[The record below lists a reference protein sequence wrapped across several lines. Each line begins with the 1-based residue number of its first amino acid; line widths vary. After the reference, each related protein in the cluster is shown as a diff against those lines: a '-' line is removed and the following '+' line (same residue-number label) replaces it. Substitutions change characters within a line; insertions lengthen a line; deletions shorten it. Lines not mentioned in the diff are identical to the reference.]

1 MEAKNRRAWIKNV
14 AIIFLT
20 VLLLL
25 TFFSNT
31 ILNYSLP
38 EVSAQYARYDSISG
52 AIKANGTVKANESY
66 VVTYDEADSDSEV
79 TTPGQTRKVVSVYVK
94 QGSEVAIGDPILA
107 LEGGSSEELKT
118 AEENLKT
125 AEKELRELEKEFA
138 LAQLTDT
145 INDLTS
151 DKSKNESLNTLA
163 KSKAELAEL
172 QELYTALLAGTDP
185 TETLKTQKKAAE
197 KEADSV
203 QKQID
208 AIKAKIS
215 ETEGKISAAE
225 GNIKEDYTTTKT
237 LQERYNEAK
246 QEYDSLKVDYD
257 KLTAQVETLEDQY
270 EVASGLSGDVA
281 KAYEISK
288 EIQTLTESLKE
299 TQQKL
304 QYLIEDNNN
313 VLFGGGT
320 SDSEDSSAIQEA
332 EAKVDKAKKE
342 YDAYYA
348 ENQLYIEAQK
358 DKKNILEEALAD
370 AKEIYEHH
378 KKFESADLNEL
389 NRNVHK
395 AEQALA
401 EAEFP
406 NLDKANE
413 LEAAWQEAKATLEA
427 LKKGNA
433 SSGDTITG
441 TTGSSAANDPTS
453 VTRQIKEYQEQ
464 IAKLQNQIAE
474 AHAKLDILG
483 VSYIDNLTDYAVDT
497 NTTKLKE
504 ELDKAQKELT
514 ALTTDYEAA
523 KSEYESL
530 AKQMNSTTVIT
541 ENEAMLAVF
550 EADLETYEE
559 KLEEINEKIADLGEQ
574 ITDNASSKKPEEVK
588 EEIDTLTSSIQT
600 LELQMKID
608 DATDKKSDAE
618 SVYSREDDEK
628 AIADKKADIE
638 ELQNK
643 IKAMQEAPDQTIVTA
658 PIAGKI
664 VEVNFVPG
672 NKVTSGNEVARIE
685 VADKGY
691 ICEISMS
698 TEEAR
703 KIQVGATCS
712 VTNSWWYSDLTAT
725 VSQIRSDPQ
734 SQGKNRIVVIEVKGD
749 VYEGQSLSFSIG
761 DKSQS
766 YDSVL
771 PNSAI
776 REDSEGKFV
785 LVVESKN
792 TPLSVRYTA
801 RRMSIEVITSDD
813 TKSAVSGLY
822 GSEFVITSATSPI
835 SDGQQVRLAEN

>member
-66 VVTYDEADSDSEV
+66 VVTYDEAEGGSEV

-107 LEGGSSEELKT
+107 LEGGASDELEE
-118 AEENLKT
+118 
-125 AEKELRELEKEFA
+125 AEKKLRELEKQYA
-138 LAQLTDT
+138 LDQLTDT
-145 INDLTS
+145 INDLTA
-151 DKSKNESLNTLA
+151 DKSQTESLNTLN
-163 KSKAELAEL
+163 KSKTQLAEL
-172 QELYTALLAGTDP
+172 QELYTALAAGTDP
-185 TETLKTQKKAAE
+185 TETLKAQKKTAQ
-197 KEADSV
+197 KEADNI

-208 AIKAKIS
+208 AISEKIT
-215 ETEGKISAAE
+215 ETKNKISAAE
-225 GNIKEDYTTTKT
+225 GNIEEDYTSGKT
-237 LQERYNEAK
+237 LTERQNEAK
-246 QEYDSLKVDYD
+246 QKYDTLKAEYDALTTQVD
-257 KLTAQVETLEDQY
+257 TLEVQY
-270 EVASGLSGDVA
+270 ENASGLSGDVS

-288 EIQTLTESLKE
+288 EIHTLTETLNDK
-299 TQQKL
+299 QK
-304 QYLIEDNNN
+304 
-313 VLFGGGT
+313 
-320 SDSEDSSAIQEA
+320 
-332 EAKVDKAKKE
+332 
-342 YDAYYA
+342 
-348 ENQLYIEAQK
+348 
-358 DKKNILEEALAD
+358 
-370 AKEIYEHH
+370 
-378 KKFESADLNEL
+378 EL
-389 NRNVHK
+389 NRLLEDFSGSDSTEDTVVSGEVIQVLQK
-395 AEQALA
+395 AYDDAKAALEKFEKSDKMTVYKNYVTYTEKLEYAKALWEECKLYPGSGMYNETEIKKEMADYQAL
-401 EAEFP
+401 
-406 NLDKANE
+406 LDGIDMTIVSEYQSLSNAFNDAKAN
-413 LEAAWQEAKATLEA
+413 LNKALP
-427 LKKGNA
+427 
-433 SSGDTITG
+433 SSS
-441 TTGSSAANDPTS
+441 TTGSDDISGMTGTS
-453 VTRQIKEYQEQ
+453 SSLTSTTSKERQIEDLREE
-464 IAKLQNQIAE
+464 IAKLQYQITE
-474 AHAKLDILG
+474 NYAKLDILG

-504 ELDKAQKELT
+504 ELDKAQKKLTELT
-514 ALTTDYEAA
+514 TEYEEA
-523 KSEYESL
+523 KKTYESL
-530 AKQMNSTTVIT
+530 TKQVNSTSVIS
-541 ENEAMLAVF
+541 ENEVLLATF
-550 EADLETYEE
+550 EADLETYKE
-559 KLEEINEKIADLGEQ
+559 KLEEANEKVADLEEE
-574 ITDNASSKKPEEVK
+574 ITNNKTSKTADEVK
-588 EEIDTLTSSIQT
+588 KEIDELSASIQA
-600 LELQMKID
+600 LEVQMQID
-608 DATDKKSDAE
+608 SVTDKKTDTE
-618 SVYSREDDEK
+618 SSYTREDQAKE
-628 AIADKKADIE
+628 IE
-638 ELQNK
+638 ELKTK
-643 IKAMQEAPDQTIVTA
+643 IKAMQEAPNQTVVTA

-698 TEEAR
+698 TDEAR
-703 KIQVGATCS
+703 KIQVGAECS

-801 RRMSIEVITSDD
+801 RRMSIEVIASDD

>member
-66 VVTYDEADSDSEV
+66 VVTYDEAEEGSEV

-118 AEENLKT
+118 AEENLKN
-125 AEKELRELEKEFA
+125 AEKELRELEKEYA

-145 INDLTS
+145 INDMES
-151 DKSKNESLNTLA
+151 DKSKSENQSKLA

-172 QELYTALLAGTDP
+172 QELYAALLAGTDP
-185 TETLKTQKKAAE
+185 TETLKAQKKVAQ
-197 KEADSV
+197 KEADNI

-208 AIKAKIS
+208 AINEKIT
-215 ETEGKISAAE
+215 ETKNKISAAK
-225 GNIKEDYTTTKT
+225 GNIEEDYTSGKT
-237 LQERYNEAK
+237 LTERQNEAK
-246 QEYDSLKVDYD
+246 QRYDTLKAEYDTLTTQVD
-257 KLTAQVETLEDQY
+257 TLEEQY
-270 EVASGLSGDVA
+270 ENASSLSGDVS

-288 EIQTLTESLKE
+288 EIHTLTETLNDKQKE
-299 TQQKL
+299 L
-304 QYLIEDNNN
+304 SRL
-313 VLFGGGT
+313 L
-320 SDSEDSSAIQEA
+320 EDSIISEYNEKQSAYDAA
-332 EAKVDKAKKE
+332 EAAKSAYEKQNGSSGE
-342 YDAYYA
+342 EWAYYDAQVKVA
-348 ENQLYIEAQK
+348 QRELEEAQK
-358 DKKNILEEALAD
+358 KYDELIANGKYAFLDDYRTEEDLRE
-370 AKEIYEHH
+370 EI
-378 KKFESADLNEL
+378 ADL
-389 NRNVHK
+389 
-395 AEQALA
+395 Q
-401 EAEFP
+401 
-406 NLDKANE
+406 
-413 LEAAWQEAKATLEA
+413 
-427 LKKGNA
+427 
-433 SSGDTITG
+433 
-441 TTGSSAANDPTS
+441 
-453 VTRQIKEYQEQ
+453 Y
-464 IAKLQNQIAE
+464 QIAE
-474 AHAKLDILG
+474 NYAKLEILG
-483 VSYIDNLTDYAVDT
+483 ISYIDNLTDYTVDT

-504 ELDKAQKELT
+504 ELDKAQKKLTELT
-514 ALTTDYEAA
+514 TEYEEA
-523 KSEYESL
+523 KKTYESL
-530 AKQMNSTTVIT
+530 TKQVNSTGVIT
-541 ENEAMLAVF
+541 ENEALLTVF
-550 EADLETYEE
+550 EADLETYKE
-559 KLEEINEKIADLGEQ
+559 KLEEANEKIADLEKQ
-574 ITDNASSKKPEEVK
+574 ITDSASTKKPEEVK
-588 EEIDTLTSSIQT
+588 EQIDTLTSSIQT
-600 LELQMKID
+600 LELQMQID
-608 DATDKKSDAE
+608 AATEKKSDAE
-618 SVYSREDDEK
+618 AVYSREDDEK

-638 ELQNK
+638 ELKTK
-643 IKAMQEAPDQTIVTA
+643 IKAMQDSPTETIVTA

-664 VEVNFVPG
+664 VEVHFVPG

-703 KIQVGATCS
+703 KIQVGAECS

-801 RRMSIEVITSDD
+801 RRMNIEVIASDD

>member
-66 VVTYDEADSDSEV
+66 VVTYDEAEEGSEV

-118 AEENLKT
+118 AEENLKN
-125 AEKELRELEKEFA
+125 AEKELRELEKEYA

-145 INDLTS
+145 INDLES
-151 DKSKNESLNTLA
+151 DKSKSENQSKLA

-172 QELYTALLAGTDP
+172 QELYAALLAGTDP
-185 TETLKTQKKAAE
+185 TETLKAQKKVAQ
-197 KEADSV
+197 KEADNI

-208 AIKAKIS
+208 AINEKIT
-215 ETEGKISAAE
+215 ETKNKISAAK
-225 GNIKEDYTTTKT
+225 GNIEEDYTSGKT
-237 LQERYNEAK
+237 LTERQNEAK
-246 QEYDSLKVDYD
+246 QRYDTLKAEYDTLTTQVD
-257 KLTAQVETLEDQY
+257 TLEEQY
-270 EVASGLSGDVA
+270 ENASSLSGDVS

-288 EIQTLTESLKE
+288 EIHTLTETLNDKQKE
-299 TQQKL
+299 L
-304 QYLIEDNNN
+304 SRLLEDNII
-313 VLFGGGT
+313 
-320 SDSEDSSAIQEA
+320 SEYNEKQSAYDAA
-332 EAKVDKAKKE
+332 EAAKSAYEKQNGSSGE
-342 YDAYYA
+342 EWAYYDAQVKVA
-348 ENQLYIEAQK
+348 QRELEEAQK
-358 DKKNILEEALAD
+358 KYDELIANGKYAFLDDYRTEEDLRE
-370 AKEIYEHH
+370 EI
-378 KKFESADLNEL
+378 A
-389 NRNVHK
+389 
-395 AEQALA
+395 
-401 EAEFP
+401 
-406 NLDKANE
+406 NL
-413 LEAAWQEAKATLEA
+413 Q
-427 LKKGNA
+427 
-433 SSGDTITG
+433 
-441 TTGSSAANDPTS
+441 
-453 VTRQIKEYQEQ
+453 Y
-464 IAKLQNQIAE
+464 QIAE
-474 AHAKLDILG
+474 NYAKLEILG
-483 VSYIDNLTDYAVDT
+483 ISYIDNLTDYTVDT

-504 ELDKAQKELT
+504 ELDKAQKKLTELT
-514 ALTTDYEAA
+514 AEYEEA
-523 KSEYESL
+523 KKTYESL
-530 AKQMNSTTVIT
+530 TKQVNSTGVIT
-541 ENEAMLAVF
+541 ENEALLTVF
-550 EADLETYEE
+550 EADLETYKE
-559 KLEEINEKIADLGEQ
+559 KLEEANEKIADLEKQ
-574 ITDNASSKKPEEVK
+574 ITDSASTKKPEEVK
-588 EEIDTLTSSIQT
+588 EQIDTLTSSIQT
-600 LELQMKID
+600 LELQMQID
-608 DATDKKSDAE
+608 AATEKKSDAE
-618 SVYSREDDEK
+618 AVYSREDDEK

-638 ELQNK
+638 ELKTK
-643 IKAMQEAPDQTIVTA
+643 IKAMQDSPTETIVTA

-664 VEVNFVPG
+664 VEVHFVPG
-672 NKVTSGNEVARIE
+672 NPVTSGNEVARIE

-703 KIQVGATCS
+703 KIQVGAECS

-801 RRMSIEVITSDD
+801 RRMNIEVIASDD

>member
-66 VVTYDEADSDSEV
+66 VVTYDEAEEGSEV

-118 AEENLKT
+118 AEENLKN
-125 AEKELRELEKEFA
+125 AEKELRELEKEYA

-145 INDLTS
+145 INDLES
-151 DKSKNESLNTLA
+151 DKSKSENQSKLA

-172 QELYTALLAGTDP
+172 QELYAALLAGTDP
-185 TETLKTQKKAAE
+185 TETLKAQKKVAQ
-197 KEADSV
+197 KEADNI

-208 AIKAKIS
+208 AINEKIT
-215 ETEGKISAAE
+215 ETKNKISAAK
-225 GNIKEDYTTTKT
+225 GNIEEDYTSGKT
-237 LQERYNEAK
+237 LTERQNEAK
-246 QEYDSLKVDYD
+246 QRYDTLKAEYDTLTTQVD
-257 KLTAQVETLEDQY
+257 TLEEQY
-270 EVASGLSGDVA
+270 ENASSLSGDVS

-288 EIQTLTESLKE
+288 EIHTLTETLNDKQKE
-299 TQQKL
+299 L
-304 QYLIEDNNN
+304 SRL
-313 VLFGGGT
+313 L
-320 SDSEDSSAIQEA
+320 EDSIISEYNEKQSAYDAA
-332 EAKVDKAKKE
+332 EAAKSAYEKQNGSSGE
-342 YDAYYA
+342 EWAYYDAQVKVA
-348 ENQLYIEAQK
+348 QRELEEAQK
-358 DKKNILEEALAD
+358 KYDELIANGKYAFLDDYRTEEDLRE
-370 AKEIYEHH
+370 EI
-378 KKFESADLNEL
+378 ADL
-389 NRNVHK
+389 
-395 AEQALA
+395 Q
-401 EAEFP
+401 
-406 NLDKANE
+406 
-413 LEAAWQEAKATLEA
+413 
-427 LKKGNA
+427 
-433 SSGDTITG
+433 
-441 TTGSSAANDPTS
+441 
-453 VTRQIKEYQEQ
+453 Y
-464 IAKLQNQIAE
+464 QIAE
-474 AHAKLDILG
+474 NYAKLEILG
-483 VSYIDNLTDYAVDT
+483 ISYIDNLTDYTVDT

-504 ELDKAQKELT
+504 ELDKAQKKLTELT
-514 ALTTDYEAA
+514 AEYEEA
-523 KSEYESL
+523 KKTYESL
-530 AKQMNSTTVIT
+530 TKQVNSTGVIT
-541 ENEAMLAVF
+541 ENEALLTVF
-550 EADLETYEE
+550 EADLETYKE
-559 KLEEINEKIADLGEQ
+559 KLEEANEKIDDLEKQ
-574 ITDNASSKKPEEVK
+574 ITDSASTKKPEEVK
-588 EEIDTLTSSIQT
+588 EQIDTLTSSIQT
-600 LELQMKID
+600 LELQMQID
-608 DATDKKSDAE
+608 AATEKKSDAE
-618 SVYSREDDEK
+618 AVYSREDDEK

-638 ELQNK
+638 ELKTK
-643 IKAMQEAPDQTIVTA
+643 IKAMQDSPTETIVTA

-664 VEVNFVPG
+664 VEVHFVPG
-672 NKVTSGNEVARIE
+672 NPVTSGNEVARIE

-703 KIQVGATCS
+703 KIQVGAECS

-801 RRMSIEVITSDD
+801 RRMNIEVIASDD

>member
-38 EVSAQYARYDSISG
+38 EVSAQYAKYDSISG
-52 AIKANGTVKANESY
+52 AIKATGTVKANESY

-79 TTPGQTRKVVSVYVK
+79 TTPGQTRKVISVYVK

-107 LEGGSSEELKT
+107 LEGGASDEQEKAQEELKT
-118 AEENLKT
+118 L
-125 AEKELRELEKEFA
+125 EKELRELEKNYA
-138 LAQLTDT
+138 LDQLTDT

-151 DKSKNESLNTLA
+151 DKSKNESLTTLA
-163 KSKAELAEL
+163 KSKTELAEL

-185 TETLKTQKKAAE
+185 TETLKAQKKAAQ
-197 KEADSV
+197 KEADSI

-208 AIKAKIS
+208 AINEKI
-215 ETEGKISAAE
+215 TEVKGKISAAE

-246 QEYDSLKVDYD
+246 QAYESLKVEYD
-257 KLTAQVETLEDQY
+257 TLTAQVDTLETQY
-270 EVASGLSGDVA
+270 EAASGLSGDVA
-281 KAYEISK
+281 KAYEISQ
-288 EIQTLTESLKE
+288 EIHTLTETLNE
-299 TQQKL
+299 TKQKL
-304 QYLIEDNNN
+304 QYLIEDNEAA
-313 VLFGGGT
+313 LEGT
-320 SDSEDSSAIQEA
+320 TTIVDEQTKKDVERLIRLLNDARKAFDDFKSDTQKYNLYTQQIENQSQLQDAI
-332 EAKVDKAKKE
+332 DKAQEKF
-342 YDAYYA
+342 DAA
-348 ENQLYIEAQK
+348 V
-358 DKKNILEEALAD
+358 KNNHPSTE
-370 AKEIYEHH
+370 
-378 KKFESADLNEL
+378 LNEL
-389 NRNVHK
+389 NDILYAAKEAYNNADFSYIEEYNRL
-395 AEQALA
+395 EQEMNTAQA
-401 EAEFP
+401 
-406 NLDKANE
+406 DYD
-413 LEAAWQEAKATLEA
+413 AA
-427 LKKGNA
+427 KG
-433 SSGDTITG
+433 SISTG
-441 TTGSSAANDPTS
+441 ETDEVAIE
-453 VTRQIKEYQEQ
+453 RQKKEYQEQ
-464 IAKLQNQIAE
+464 ISKLQYQIAE
-474 AHAKLDILG
+474 AYAKLDILG

-504 ELDKAQKELT
+504 ELDKAQKDLT
-514 ALTTDYEAA
+514 ELTTDYEAA
-523 KSEYESL
+523 KTEYESL
-530 AKQMNSTTVIT
+530 AKEVNSSSVIT
-541 ENEAMLAVF
+541 ENEALLEVF

-559 KLEEINEKIADLGEQ
+559 KLEEANEKVADLDEQ
-574 ITDNASSKKPEEVK
+574 ITNNKTTQTADEVK
-588 EEIDTLTSSIQT
+588 EKIDTLTTSIQT

-608 DATDKKSDAE
+608 DATEKKTDAE
-618 SVYSREDDEK
+618 STYSKEDQ
-628 AIADKKADIE
+628 AIEIEEKKAEIE
-638 ELQNK
+638 TLEAK
-643 IKAMQEAPDQTIVTA
+643 IKAMEEAPDETIVTA

-672 NKVTSGNEVARIE
+672 NKVTSGNTVATIE

-691 ICEISMS
+691 ICELTMT

-703 KIQVGATCS
+703 KIQVGAECS
-712 VTNSWWYSDLTAT
+712 ITNSWWYSDIEASVT
-725 VSQIRSDPQ
+725 QIRSDPS

-749 VYEGQSLSFSIG
+749 VYEGQSLTFSIG

>member
-38 EVSAQYARYDSISG
+38 EVSAQYAKYDSISG
-52 AIKANGTVKANESY
+52 AIKATGTVKANESY

-79 TTPGQTRKVVSVYVK
+79 TTPGQTRKVISVYVK

-107 LEGGSSEELKT
+107 LEGGASEELE
-118 AEENLKT
+118 A
-125 AEKELRELEKEFA
+125 AQKELRELEKQYA
-138 LAQLTDT
+138 LDQLNDT

-151 DKSKNESLNTLA
+151 DKSKSESQNTLA
-163 KSKAELAEL
+163 KSKTELAEL

-185 TETLKTQKKAAE
+185 TETLKAQQKEAQ
-197 KEADSV
+197 KEADSI

-208 AIKAKIS
+208 AINEKITEAK
-215 ETEGKISAAE
+215 GKISAAE

-246 QEYDSLKVDYD
+246 QAYESLKAEYDT
-257 KLTAQVETLEDQY
+257 LTAQVDTLETQY

-281 KAYEISK
+281 KAYEISQ
-288 EIQTLTESLKE
+288 EIHTLSESLSAKQKE
-299 TQQKL
+299 LSRLLEDNVIADYTEKKNAYDAAVAAKESYEKLTGNTDGEEWSYYNAQVLVTQKEYEEAEKKYNELIQNGKYAILDDYRTEEDLREEISKL
-304 QYLIEDNNN
+304 QY
-313 VLFGGGT
+313 
-320 SDSEDSSAIQEA
+320 
-332 EAKVDKAKKE
+332 
-342 YDAYYA
+342 
-348 ENQLYIEAQK
+348 
-358 DKKNILEEALAD
+358 
-370 AKEIYEHH
+370 
-378 KKFESADLNEL
+378 
-389 NRNVHK
+389 
-395 AEQALA
+395 
-401 EAEFP
+401 
-406 NLDKANE
+406 
-413 LEAAWQEAKATLEA
+413 
-427 LKKGNA
+427 
-433 SSGDTITG
+433 
-441 TTGSSAANDPTS
+441 
-453 VTRQIKEYQEQ
+453 
-464 IAKLQNQIAE
+464 QIAE
-474 AHAKLDILG
+474 AYAKLDILG

-504 ELDKAQKELT
+504 ELDKAQKDLT
-514 ALTTDYEAA
+514 ELTTDYEAA
-523 KSEYESL
+523 KTEYESL
-530 AKQMNSTTVIT
+530 AKEVNSSSVIT
-541 ENEAMLAVF
+541 EYEVLLEAF
-550 EADLETYEE
+550 EADLETYKE
-559 KLEEINEKIADLGEQ
+559 KLEEANEKVANLKDQIDNNKNTKTAEQ
-574 ITDNASSKKPEEVK
+574 VK
-588 EEIDTLTSSIQT
+588 EEIDTLTTSIQT
-600 LELQMKID
+600 LEMQMKID
-608 DATDKKSDAE
+608 DATEKKTDTE
-618 SVYSREDDEK
+618 SSYTREDQAKEIETLK
-628 AIADKKADIE
+628 A
-638 ELQNK
+638 K
-643 IKAMQEAPDQTIVTA
+643 IKAMEEAPDETIVTA

-672 NKVTSGNEVARIE
+672 NKVTSGNTVATIE

-691 ICEISMS
+691 ICELTMT

-703 KIQVGATCS
+703 KIQVGAECS
-712 VTNSWWYSDLTAT
+712 ITNSWWYSDIEASVT
-725 VSQIRSDPQ
+725 QIRSDPS

-749 VYEGQSLSFSIG
+749 VYEGQSLTFSIG

>member
-66 VVTYDEADSDSEV
+66 VVTYDEAEEGSEV

-118 AEENLKT
+118 AEENLKN
-125 AEKELRELEKEFA
+125 AEKELRELEKEYA

-145 INDLTS
+145 INDLES
-151 DKSKNESLNTLA
+151 DKSKSENQSKLA

-172 QELYTALLAGTDP
+172 QELYAALLAGTDP
-185 TETLKTQKKAAE
+185 TETLKAQKKVAQ
-197 KEADSV
+197 KEADNI

-208 AIKAKIS
+208 AINENIT
-215 ETEGKISAAE
+215 ETKNKISAAK
-225 GNIKEDYTTTKT
+225 GNIEEDYTSGKT
-237 LQERYNEAK
+237 LTERQNEAK
-246 QEYDSLKVDYD
+246 QRYDTLKAEYDTLTTQVD
-257 KLTAQVETLEDQY
+257 TLEEQY
-270 EVASGLSGDVA
+270 ENASSLSGDVS

-288 EIQTLTESLKE
+288 EIHTLTETLNDKQKE
-299 TQQKL
+299 L
-304 QYLIEDNNN
+304 SRLLEDNII
-313 VLFGGGT
+313 
-320 SDSEDSSAIQEA
+320 SEYNEKQSAYDAA
-332 EAKVDKAKKE
+332 EAAKSAYEKQNGSSGE
-342 YDAYYA
+342 EWAYYDAQVKVA
-348 ENQLYIEAQK
+348 QRELEEAQK
-358 DKKNILEEALAD
+358 KYDELIANGKYAFLDDYRTEEDLRE
-370 AKEIYEHH
+370 EI
-378 KKFESADLNEL
+378 A
-389 NRNVHK
+389 
-395 AEQALA
+395 
-401 EAEFP
+401 
-406 NLDKANE
+406 NL
-413 LEAAWQEAKATLEA
+413 Q
-427 LKKGNA
+427 
-433 SSGDTITG
+433 
-441 TTGSSAANDPTS
+441 
-453 VTRQIKEYQEQ
+453 Y
-464 IAKLQNQIAE
+464 QIAE
-474 AHAKLDILG
+474 NYAKLEILG
-483 VSYIDNLTDYAVDT
+483 ISYIDNLTDYTVDT

-504 ELDKAQKELT
+504 ELDKAQKKLTELT
-514 ALTTDYEAA
+514 AEYEEA
-523 KSEYESL
+523 KKTYESL
-530 AKQMNSTTVIT
+530 TKQVNSTGVIT
-541 ENEAMLAVF
+541 ENEALLTVF
-550 EADLETYEE
+550 EADLETYKE
-559 KLEEINEKIADLGEQ
+559 KLEEANEKIDDLEKQ
-574 ITDNASSKKPEEVK
+574 ITDSASTKKPEEVK
-588 EEIDTLTSSIQT
+588 EQIDTLTSSIQT
-600 LELQMKID
+600 LELQMQID
-608 DATDKKSDAE
+608 AATEKKSDAE
-618 SVYSREDDEK
+618 AVYSREDDEK

-638 ELQNK
+638 ELKTK
-643 IKAMQEAPDQTIVTA
+643 IKAMQDSPTETIVTA

-664 VEVNFVPG
+664 VEVHFVPG
-672 NKVTSGNEVARIE
+672 NPVTSGNEVARIE

-703 KIQVGATCS
+703 KIQVGAECS

-801 RRMSIEVITSDD
+801 RRMNIEVIASDD